1 MIRILIVDD
10 HKIVRQGLRA
20 IIKTCANMQVVSECT
35 DGNEVEAIVY
45 SKTIDIVL
53 MDINMPKMDGI
64 ETTEILNKKHPEIK
78 VIALSMESDYYVIQ
92 KMLKAGAV
100 GYVLKTAGAAD
111 ILEAIEK
118 VYTGNNFFSKEVS
131 NQIMASMMR
140 PNKEKRKKQLQSDRQ
155 SVNRLTKRE
164 MEILKHIANEETN
177 EEIGVILNIS
187 SGTVA
192 THRRNLL
199 QKLEVRN
206 SIGLAK
212 IAYQVGL
219 V

>member
-10 HKIVRQGLRA
+10 HKIVRQGLKA
-20 IIKTCANMQVVSECT
+20 IIKTCVNLYVVAECT
-35 DGNEVEAIVY
+35 DGSEVEDVIN
-45 SKTIDIVL
+45 SKEIDIVL

-64 ETTEILNKKHPEIK
+64 KTTEILNEKHPEIK

-111 ILEAIEK
+111 ILKAIEK
-118 VYTGNNFFSKEVS
+118 VYTGNNFFSQEVS
-131 NQIMASMMR
+131 NQIMAGMMR
-140 PNKEKRKKQLQSDRQ
+140 PNKEKAKKRLQTEKQ
-155 SVNRLTKRE
+155 IINRLTTRE
-164 MEILKHIANEETN
+164 IEILKHIANEETN
-177 EEIGVILNIS
+177 EEIGIILGIS

-192 THRRNLL
+192 THRRSLL
-199 QKLEVRN
+199 QKLEARN